1 MRAAVRVLDGLVM
14 DAVPDDG
21 IVETGRCGFSDG
33 ENQPPNKRYPQ
44 KTRIE
49 QKNFIIEF

>member
-33 ENQPPNKRYPQ
+33 ENQSPIKRYLQ

-49 QKNFIIEF
+49 QKIISFEF